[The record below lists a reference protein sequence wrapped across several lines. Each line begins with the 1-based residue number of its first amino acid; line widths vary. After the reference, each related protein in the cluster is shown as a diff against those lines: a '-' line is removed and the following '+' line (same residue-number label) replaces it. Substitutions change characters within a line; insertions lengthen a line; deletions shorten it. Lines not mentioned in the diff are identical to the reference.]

1 MKNIMF
7 ILLCSFG
14 AVSFMTACEDKGSD
28 DTAVEVDAEV
38 SDSGEA
44 GEAGEGGEAG
54 DSGDS
59 ADSGE
64 GGASDTGDADAES
77 SED

>member
-7 ILLCSFG
+7 ILLCGFG

>member
-7 ILLCSFG
+7 ILLLGFG
-14 AVSFMTACEDKGSD
+14 AMGFMTACEDKGSD

-44 GEAGEGGEAG
+44 GEAGEAG

>member
-7 ILLCSFG
+7 ILLLGFG
-14 AVSFMTACEDKGSD
+14 TIGFVTACEDKESD
-28 DTAVEVDAEV
+28 DTAVEEVDAGA
-38 SDSGEA
+38 SDSGA
-44 GEAGEGGEAG
+44 GGEAG

-59 ADSGE
+59 ADSGDS
-64 GGASDTGDADAES
+64 GAPDTGDADAES

>member
-7 ILLCSFG
+7 ILLLGFG
-14 AVSFMTACEDKGSD
+14 AVGFMTACEDKESD
-28 DTAVEVDAEV
+28 DTAVEVDAEA
-38 SDSGEA
+38 SDSGA
-44 GEAGEGGEAG
+44 GGEAG

-59 ADSGE
+59 ADSGS